1 MKEERPTMPRL
12 PGRCV
17 ARGLVKCSTSHE
29 NGRFTTRYEFLRHG
43 RTIRLALIESD
54 RLPPSRRAA

>member
-1 MKEERPTMPRL
+1 MHEVPRMPAL
-12 PGRCV
+12 PRRCV

-43 RTIRLALIESD
+43 RTIRLALIQDVSP
-54 RLPPSRRAA
+54 PPSRRAA